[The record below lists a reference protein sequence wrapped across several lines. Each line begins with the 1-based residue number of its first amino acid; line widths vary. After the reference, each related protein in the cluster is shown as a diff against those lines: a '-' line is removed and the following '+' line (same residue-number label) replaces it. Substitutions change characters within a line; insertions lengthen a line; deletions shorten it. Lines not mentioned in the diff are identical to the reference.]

1 MRQER
6 STLLD
11 TPGGAALSLSQL
23 EVTLRLCIAYG
34 WSHSLIV
41 SVSFALD
48 FFFFFFSL
56 LHRVRSFTN
65 QKAVCLLPLWA
76 PHPLIFVINET
87 LSSVQPCNVSN
98 CRNQCHSNH
107 SGCST
112 LGFTHFLCTALS
124 PFRQCWAFSCHWM
137 QAVLERFGFKERRN
151 SLSGC

>member
-23 EVTLRLCIAYG
+23 EVTLRLCIAYR

-48 FFFFFFSL
+48 FFFFSL

-112 LGFTHFLCTALS
+112 LGFTHFLCTAHS
-124 PFRQCWAFSCHWM
+124 PFRQC
-137 QAVLERFGFKERRN
+137 
-151 SLSGC
+151 